1 MSATMRP
8 LVPAPDPGQYATSHM
23 GDQPMRHAPRVN
35 SYGQIRRG
43 TPWAFAPP
51 GLDPKNLITGVPKTN
66 G

>member
-1 MSATMRP
+1 
-8 LVPAPDPGQYATSHM
+8 M

-35 SYGQIRRG
+35 FYGQIRRG

-51 GLDPKNLITGVPKTN
+51 GLDPKNLVTGVPKTN